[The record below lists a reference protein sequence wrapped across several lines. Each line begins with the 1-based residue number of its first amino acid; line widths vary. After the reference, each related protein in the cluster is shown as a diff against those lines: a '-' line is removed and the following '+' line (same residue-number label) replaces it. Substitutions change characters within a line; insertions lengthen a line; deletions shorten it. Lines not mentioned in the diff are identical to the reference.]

1 MSRDTLMR
9 YVSALVIA
17 LAVLLA
23 GGCHRSQARPASGAP
38 HVRIEG
44 ARIMEADPEQHIEQ
58 GPVGPAESAPA
69 AEPPASPGDAKT
81 EPPPIAE
88 GVRITLDLVDA
99 RATEVLRGL
108 AYQGGVDLVLAGGTD
123 RRVTVRLQDA
133 PWLEAFGAV
142 LSGANL
148 VSEWQGRRV
157 RVLSPDQLKTERE
170 AADRLEHQR
179 LQTEVIALQNLFAKD
194 AASTLAA
201 VLSEAGRIGV
211 DEEQNSLIVTDMAPR
226 IAAIRAAL
234 KDLDRTPVQVMIEA
248 ILVDVTLSDELH
260 YGFNWTVLKNAGNT
274 VTVKQAL
281 RADVGTDATLNPGA
295 AVTFELLASPWSITG
310 IFDLL
315 QTMDNVKVLANP
327 RVLAVNNRQA
337 QIEIIEEIPYQVLTQ
352 TSAGGQIGTTSF
364 KEVGIKLGVLPRVA
378 ADGTVH
384 VKLSAEESSPTTSTV
399 NQIPV
404 VQTRRGD
411 TTMIVPDGRIVALGG
426 LRRHTRTTNEDKVPV
441 LGDLKGV
448 GFLFRRVETVDA
460 ETELVVFIRPKIVR
474 VKQPL
479 TVREKTLAGAINHPD
494 RRPQAIRTD
503 PLRLHV
509 QEEDARTRQIP

>member
-1 MSRDTLMR
+1 MSRSTPMR
-9 YVSALVIA
+9 YVPALAIA
-17 LAVLLA
+17 LAALLA
-23 GGCHRSQARPASGAP
+23 SGCHRPQARPASGAP
-38 HVRIEG
+38 HVRIEW
-44 ARIMEADPEQHIEQ
+44 ARIMEADPEQNIEQ
-58 GPVGPAESAPA
+58 GPVEPAESAPA
-69 AEPPASPGDAKT
+69 AEAPAKT

-133 PWLEAFGAV
+133 PWLEAFNAV

-170 AADRLEHQR
+170 AADRLDHQR

-194 AASTLAA
+194 AATTLTAA
-201 VLSEAGRIGV
+201 LSEAGRIGV
-211 DEEQNSLIVTDMAPR
+211 DEEQNSLIVTDVAPR

-260 YGFNWTVLKNAGNT
+260 YGFNWTVLKNAGNS
-274 VTVKQAL
+274 VTGKQAL
-281 RADVGTDATLNPGA
+281 KAGVGTDASTNPGA
-295 AVTFELLASPWSITG
+295 SVTFELLDSPWTITG

-337 QIEIIEEIPYQVLTQ
+337 NIEIIEEIPYQVLTQ

-384 VKLSAEESSPTTSTV
+384 VKLTAEESSPTTSTITE
-399 NQIPV
+399 IPV
-404 VQTRRGD
+404 VQTRRAD
-411 TTMIVPDGRIVALGG
+411 TTMIVPDGQIVALGG
-426 LRRHTRTTNEDKVPV
+426 LRRHTRTTNEDKVPG

-479 TVREKTLAGAINHPD
+479 TAREKILTDAINHPD
-494 RRPQAIRTD
+494 RRPQVIRTD

-509 QEEDARTRQIP
+509 QEEDARARRIP

>member
-1 MSRDTLMR
+1 MNR
-9 YVSALVIA
+9 YPTIRYMPAIVIA
-17 LAVLLA
+17 LAVILA
-23 GGCHRSQARPASGAP
+23 CGCYRPQARAPKAAP
-38 HVRIEG
+38 HVRVEG
-44 ARIMEADPEQHIEQ
+44 ARIMEADPEQDIEQ
-58 GPVGPAESAPA
+58 GAVPPALEPGAEAAPA
-69 AEPPASPGDAKT
+69 AEEPAKAPTPPV
-81 EPPPIAE
+81 AE
-88 GVRITLDLVDA
+88 ALRVTLDLLDA
-99 RATEVLRGL
+99 RATDVLRGL
-108 AYQGGVDLVLAGGTD
+108 AYQGGVDLILAGGTD

-133 PWLEAFGAV
+133 PWLDAFNAV

-148 VSEWQGRRV
+148 VCEWQGRRV

-194 AASTLAA
+194 AATALAS
-201 VLSEAGRIGV
+201 VLSEAGKIGV
-211 DEEQNSLIVTDMAPR
+211 DEEQNSLVVTDMAPR
-226 IAAIRAAL
+226 IEAVRAAL

-260 YGFNWTVLKNAGNT
+260 YGFNWTVLKNAGNS
-274 VTVKQAL
+274 VTIKKAL
-281 RADVGTDATLNPGA
+281 KTGVGTDASTNPGA
-295 AVTFELLASPWSITG
+295 SVTFSLLDSPWTITG
-310 IFDLL
+310 VFDLL

-337 QIEIIEEIPYQVLTQ
+337 NIEIIEEIPYQVLTQ

-384 VKLSAEESSPTTSTV
+384 VKLTAEESSPTTSTV
-399 NQIPV
+399 KEIPV
-404 VQTRRGD
+404 IQTRRAD
-411 TTMIVPDGRIVALGG
+411 TTMIVPDGQIVALGG
-426 LRRHTRTTNEDKVPV
+426 LRRHTRTTNEDKVPG

-460 ETELVVFIRPKIVR
+460 ETELVVFIRPKIIR
-474 VKQPL
+474 PRQPL
-479 TVREKTLAGAINHPD
+479 TAREKTLAGAINHPD
-494 RRPQAIRTD
+494 QRPQVIRTD

-509 QEEDARTRQIP
+509 QEEDARARRIP